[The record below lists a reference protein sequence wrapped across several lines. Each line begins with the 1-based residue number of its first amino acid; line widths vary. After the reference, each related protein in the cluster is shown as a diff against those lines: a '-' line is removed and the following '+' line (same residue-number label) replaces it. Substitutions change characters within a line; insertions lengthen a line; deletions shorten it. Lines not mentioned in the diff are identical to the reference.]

1 MRALSGGR
9 SSTTRLINNG
19 GGGASGALSA
29 PSSWTRP
36 LLRLRGRS
44 IAAAAVA
51 LGGGGGG
58 AGVGGVGGSVAPSSA
73 LLLLRSRLAVSAA
86 VVVAATAGGAADEP
100 DDFAQLEKTQ
110 QQQQERGQQPTDAAA
125 RDVAGDGDG
134 ASRPRRTSSSS
145 DNSNTNSNSN
155 SNNSSNEKNSNSFFS
170 FLKDFGSPARR
181 CTDVILVATV
191 LGFAAQWLTRGAITS
206 WGAKVNDLVWPGG
219 QWWRLLTPSLLH
231 AGALHLLIN
240 SHALW
245 TLGPHLEAVAGG
257 PRLCATYAASA
268 VTGTALS
275 VLLTPAPSV
284 GASGAF
290 VFPFCFVLF
299 VLSRWARRLSI
310 FWVGAPFFGSGLHF
324 LGRGS
329 IFWVGAPFFGL
340 GSFAKGRP
348 RPLRPLSS

>member
-145 DNSNTNSNSN
+145 DNSNTNSN

-310 FWVGAPFFGSGLHF
+310 FWVGAPFFG
-324 LGRGS
+324 
-329 IFWVGAPFFGL
+329 L